1 MSENKVSQLV
11 LLRNDGEVLQ
21 RTNVPLNLSQSSSR
35 KVLMHVLFSNLQITQ
50 EVVEFV
56 GEEPGV

>member
-1 MSENKVSQLV
+1 MSENEVSQLV

-35 KVLMHVLFSNLQITQ
+35 KVLMHVLFSNLQTTQ